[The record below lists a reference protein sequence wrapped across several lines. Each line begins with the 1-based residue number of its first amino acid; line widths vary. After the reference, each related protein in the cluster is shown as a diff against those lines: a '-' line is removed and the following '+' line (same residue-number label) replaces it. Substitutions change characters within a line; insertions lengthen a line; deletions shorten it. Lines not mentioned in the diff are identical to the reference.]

1 MAEPRRIL
9 VHDFGGYPFPLP
21 MSRRLAERGH
31 TVQHVYCASLTTTPN
46 DGLPSHPDDPATF
59 SIKGIALRE
68 PLQKFSF
75 VKRWRQENE
84 YGRLLTR
91 EVAAFQ
97 PDVVLSGNAPL
108 DAQRRL
114 LKTSKTL
121 NAHFVFWVQDLIGIA
136 THRLLRRKIPLA
148 GEAVGR
154 YYLGLERSLL
164 QKSDAVIAIT
174 DDFKPILHDYGLP
187 DDRVHVIEN
196 WALLDETPVRPKDNA
211 WAQAHDLADK
221 TCLLY
226 SGTLGMK
233 HNPDLL
239 LQLALALRD
248 RKEVRVAVVSQG
260 LGADW
265 LKQEKAAHHLDNLL
279 LFDFQ
284 PFEDLPDVL
293 GTADVLLAILEP
305 DAGIFSVPSKVL
317 TYLCAQ
323 RPLVLAVPPEN
334 LAAQIVAEHEAG
346 LTVPPTNTA
355 AFIAAARSL
364 LDDAARRT
372 HLGHNARRYAE
383 TTFDLDAITD
393 AFERILTQL

>member
-1 MAEPRRIL
+1 MGKPQRIL

-21 MSRRLAERGH
+21 MSRRLAGRGH
-31 TVQHVYCASLTTTPN
+31 TVRHVYCASLTTTPN
-46 DGLPSHPDDPATF
+46 DDLPARPDDPATF

-84 YGRLLTR
+84 YGRLLAR
-91 EVAAFQ
+91 EVAVFR

-114 LKTSKTL
+114 LKTTKAL
-121 NAHFVFWVQDLIGIA
+121 DARFVFWVQDLIGIA
-136 THRLLRRKIPLA
+136 THRLLRRKIPLVGA
-148 GEAVGR
+148 AVGR
-154 YYLGLERSLL
+154 YYLKLERALL
-164 QKSDAVIAIT
+164 QESHAVIAIT

-187 DDRVHVIEN
+187 DECIHVIEN
-196 WALLDETPVRPKDNA
+196 WALLDETPVRSKANA

-248 RKEVRVAVVSQG
+248 RDEVRVVVVSQG

-265 LKQEKAAHHLDNLL
+265 LQKQKAAHHLDNLL
-279 LFDFQ
+279 LFGFQ
-284 PFEDLPDVL
+284 PFAHLPDVL

-305 DAGIFSVPSKVL
+305 DAGVFSVPSKVL

-323 RPLVLAVPPEN
+323 RPLLLAVPPEN
-334 LAAQIVAEHEAG
+334 LAVQIVADHEAG
-346 LTVPPTNTA
+346 LTVPPTDVA
-355 AFIAAARSL
+355 AFVAAAQTL
-364 LDDAARRT
+364 LDDPARRT
-372 HLGHNARRYAE
+372 RLGHNARRYAE
-383 TTFDLDAITD
+383 ATFDLDAITD
-393 AFERILTQL
+393 AFERILMP

>member
-1 MAEPRRIL
+1 MATPRRIL

-21 MSRRLAERGH
+21 VSRKLAQRGH
-31 TVQHVYCASLTTTPN
+31 TVRHVYCASLTTTPN
-46 DGLPSHPDDPATF
+46 DALPARTDDPATF
-59 SIKGIALRE
+59 AIKGIDLGE

-75 VKRWRQENE
+75 VKRWRQENK
-84 YGRLLTR
+84 YGRLLACD
-91 EVAAFQ
+91 VATFR

-114 LKTSKTL
+114 LKTA
-121 NAHFVFWVQDLIGIA
+121 NALDARFVFWVQDLIGIA

-148 GEAVGR
+148 GEAIGR
-154 YYLGLERSLL
+154 YYLSLERSLL
-164 QKSDAVIAIT
+164 RKSDAIIAIT
-174 DDFKPILHDYGLP
+174 DDFKPILHDYGLS
-187 DDRVHVIEN
+187 DNRIHIIEN
-196 WALLDETPVRPKDNA
+196 WALLEETPVRPKDNA

-248 RKEVRVAVVSQG
+248 RADVRVVVVSQG

-265 LKQEKAAHHLDNLL
+265 LAQQKTALGLDNLL

-284 PFEDLPDVL
+284 PFECLPDVL

-305 DAGIFSVPSKVL
+305 DAGVFSVPSKVL

-334 LAAQIVAEHEAG
+334 LAAQIVADHEAG
-346 LTVPPTNTA
+346 LTVSPTDA
-355 AFIAAARSL
+355 PAFVAAAQRL
-364 LDDAARRT
+364 LNDPGERDRM
-372 HLGHNARRYAE
+372 GHNARRYAE
-383 TTFDLDAITD
+383 ATFDLDAITD
-393 AFERILTQL
+393 AFEQILTQ